1 MTVSG
6 VESGITQA
14 LAAVALLILGGAIK
28 FAFDRWGV
36 QLGLSREEKRAQ
48 DGKIERI
55 DTHARDSIA
64 RVERELGSRLG
75 GVERAVGILAERVDH
90 LPTEDDIQRLSD
102 GLARVDRGL
111 GAVQSSVEGINQNVR
126 TVLQHILAGEGK

>member
-14 LAAVALLILGGAIK
+14 LAAIALLILGGAIK
-28 FAFDRWGV
+28 FAFDRWGA
-36 QLGLSREEKRAQ
+36 QLGLNREEKRAQ
-48 DGKIERI
+48 DGKIERV
-55 DTHARDSIA
+55 DSHARDSIS
-64 RVERELGSRLG
+64 RVERELGERLG
-75 GVERAVGILAERVDH
+75 RVEGTLGVLSERVDH